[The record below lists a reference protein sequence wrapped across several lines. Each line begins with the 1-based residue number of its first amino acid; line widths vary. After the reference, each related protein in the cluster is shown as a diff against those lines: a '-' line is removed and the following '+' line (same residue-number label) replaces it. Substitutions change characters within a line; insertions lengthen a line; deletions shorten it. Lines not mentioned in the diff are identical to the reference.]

1 MKQIQIAA
9 ILLCIFYLIHTRVAA
24 QNVGIGTAAPKA
36 RLHVADSSVVFTGPV
51 PLPANPGEP
60 PVGNFV
66 SAMMWYADKAAFR
79 VGYSNQNVWSKDRTG
94 QYSFASGYQS
104 EASGLIATAVGQSSA
119 RGTLSLAGILG
130 TAEGDQSLALG
141 FFAHA
146 GAQRSMAVGHFVK
159 AKGVESTVMG
169 ILNDTNVV
177 NSLFEI
183 GNGIAPD
190 TRRNAMTV
198 VRSGNVGINTIDPT
212 EKLHIAGKLRIEDG
226 TQGVNKVLTSDANGV
241 ATWVALSE
249 TDPQVGTNT
258 TNYLSKW
265 NGSALVNSTVFDNGT
280 NVGIGT
286 TIPSNKLDVFGA
298 GGVRVSTNYNGTGPA
313 NDWIAGNFGGILNN
327 RVVLGMLTNTAT
339 IGGHNAALNA
349 WATLAINPD
358 GGNVGIGTFTPSNKL
373 SVAGNA
379 NVTGNLGIGTTTP
392 AAKLDVNGTVKIG
405 TNGSVIQHIFKQN
418 VSHNSIN
425 VAANSTAFRSYLF
438 AVPFLESTIIV
449 SPAQPLPPGVS
460 IYASLDDGADN
471 SKVVSVHFVNGTGVN
486 VVIPASQLFITLIN

>member
-1 MKQIQIAA
+1 
-9 ILLCIFYLIHTRVAA
+9 
-24 QNVGIGTAAPKA
+24 
-36 RLHVADSSVVFTGPV
+36 
-51 PLPANPGEP
+51 
-60 PVGNFV
+60 
-66 SAMMWYADKAAFR
+66 
-79 VGYSNQNVWSKDRTG
+79 
-94 QYSFASGYQS
+94 
-104 EASGLIATAVGQSSA
+104 VGQSSA

-169 ILNDTNVV
+169 ILNDTTVV

-198 VRSGNVGINTIDPT
+198 VRSGNVGINTIAPT

-265 NGSALVNSTVFDNGT
+265 NGSALVTSTVFDNGT

-286 TIPSNKLDVFGA
+286 TLPLNRLDVFGA

-358 GGNVGIGTFTPSNKL
+358 GGNVGIGTFSPSNKL
-373 SVAGNA
+373 SVTGNA
-379 NVTGNLGIGTTTP
+379 NITGNLGIGTTAP
-392 AAKLDVNGTVKIG
+392 AAKLDVNGTVKMGSLG
-405 TNGSVIQHIFKQN
+405 TVIQHIIKQN
-418 VSHNSIN
+418 VSHNIVS
-425 VAANSTAFRSYLF
+425 VPANSTASRSYFF
-438 AVPFLESTIIV
+438 AGIFPESTVMV
-449 SPAQPLPPGVS
+449 SPAQVLPAGVS
-460 IYASLDDGADN
+460 IYAHVGDGADDT
-471 SKVVSVHFVNGTGVN
+471 KVVIVYFVNGTNSSVN
-486 VVIPASQLFITLIN
+486 IPASQLFITLIY